1 MLHSNSHHMKSR
13 YSQYRLHAGIQSR
26 YNQHRFIFGYWFI
39 EELKGKKLFIT
50 DIVILLFLYNLIVIA
65 ICNVWIEQR
74 YFSVSNWTVSF
85 ISVAIYWL
93 NSI

>member
-39 EELKGKKLFIT
+39 KELQGKKLQIA
-50 DIVILLFLYNLIVIA
+50 LLYNLTVIA